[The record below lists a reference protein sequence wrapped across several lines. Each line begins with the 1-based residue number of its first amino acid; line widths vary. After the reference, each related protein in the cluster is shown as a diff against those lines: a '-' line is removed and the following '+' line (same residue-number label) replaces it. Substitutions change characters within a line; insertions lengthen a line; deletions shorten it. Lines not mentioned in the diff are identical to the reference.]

1 MQSDPR
7 QKGNQLSQ
15 TQRNPAAGGQ
25 QTESDVVNDEY
36 EGIRVILG
44 AGAHG
49 DQSRLSD
56 IFLKKK
62 RRAEMECSTSQDPY
76 NTTRFL
82 NQEIDDEILNKNCML
97 KDLLVDQHCDP
108 AQE

>member
-1 MQSDPR
+1 
-7 QKGNQLSQ
+7 
-15 TQRNPAAGGQ
+15 
-25 QTESDVVNDEY
+25 
-36 EGIRVILG
+36 
-44 AGAHG
+44 
-49 DQSRLSD
+49 
-56 IFLKKK
+56 
-62 RRAEMECSTSQDPY
+62 MECSTSQDPY